1 MAEKKKKRKS
11 ISDDLKELRAM
22 TEASR
27 RRQKGENVTSDQV
40 AKERQAKNIGQSSK
54 PSDKR
59 KYVSPQGKEY
69 AGPGYGATPKAKPKP
84 KPATTTAS
92 SKTRR
97 NVTPTASTSATKP
110 KPKPERKNVTRK
122 DIVKMYGNVPE
133 VKAGG
138 KRPEPKREQFK
149 SAAAYQRAWREWNRS
164 RGR

>member
-1 MAEKKKKRKS
+1 MAEQKKKRKS

-40 AKERQAKNIGQSSK
+40 AKERQAKGIGQSSK

-59 KYVSPQGKEY
+59 KYVSPQNKEY
-69 AGPGYGATPKAKPKP
+69 AGPGYGAKPKAEPKPKP

-92 SKTRR
+92 SKPRR
-97 NVTPTASTSATKP
+97 NVTPTASTSATKT
-110 KPKPERKNVTRK
+110 ERKNVTRK

-149 SAAAYQRAWREWNRS
+149 SAAAYQKAWREWNRS
-164 RGR
+164 KGR